1 MKKSVRTIRG
11 DIIYHSPDTQYGEN
25 KPPPKSAQGE
35 IIIIPQ
41 TILVLR
47 RSRTT
52 HPMLIQLLQ
61 DLLDLGEHLGHD
73 DRAQGVC
80 DP

>member
-11 DIIYHSPDTQYGEN
+11 DLVNHSPDTQYGDN
-25 KPPPKSAQGE
+25 KPPQKSAQGK

-41 TILVLR
+41 AILVLR

-52 HPMLIQLLQ
+52 RLMLVQLLQ
-61 DLLDLGEHLGHD
+61 DLLDLGDHLSHG